1 MDSFTVSFF
10 GHRKV
15 CNVLHI
21 EAAIEKNVKKLLSEK
36 PYVEFLVGRDGEFDI
51 LVASVIRR
59 QKREYRSDN
68 SSLIWILP
76 YPTSDYHNN
85 EMEYRSYYDE
95 IEISEGSHYKS
106 AHRIRNRKMID
117 RSDMVICYV
126 EHNSG
131 GAYQALR
138 YAQEKGKKV
147 VNLAEEMGAL

>member
-1 MDSFTVSFF
+1 M
-10 GHRKV
+10 

-21 EAAIEKNVKKLLSEK
+21 EAAIERNVKKLLSEK

>member
-15 CNVLHI
+15 CDVLHI

-59 QKREYRSDN
+59 LKREYRSDN
-68 SSLIWILP
+68 SAMIWILP
-76 YPTSDYHNN
+76 YPTSDYHSN
-85 EMEYRSYYDE
+85 EMEYRSFYDE
-95 IEISEGSHYKS
+95 IEICEGSHFKS
-106 AHRIRNRKMID
+106 AHRKRNRKMID
-117 RSDMVICYV
+117 RSDLVICYV

-138 YAQEKGKKV
+138 YAQGKGKMII
-147 VNLAEEMGAL
+147 NLAEKVEAL

>member
-15 CNVLHI
+15 YNVLQA
-21 EAAIEKNVKKLLSEK
+21 EAAIEKYVKKLISEK

-68 SSLIWILP
+68 SALTWILP
-76 YPTSDYHNN
+76 YPTSDFYNN
-85 EMEYRSYYDE
+85 EKEYRSYYDE
-95 IEISEGSHYKS
+95 IEICEGSHFKS

-117 RSDMVICYV
+117 RSDLVICYV
-126 EHNSG
+126 EHDSG

-138 YAQEKGKKV
+138 YAQGKRKMI
-147 VNLAEEMGAL
+147 VNLAEGMDSL